1 MKNEN
6 VIRCVLDVQRK
17 RKMNKLSI
25 EQYYIIDIWL
35 NLDLFG
41 NL

>member
-6 VIRCVLDVQRK
+6 VIRCVLDVQGK
-17 RKMNKLSI
+17 SKMNKLSI